1 MGQLQAPVSS
11 LVTDDGWQ
19 LESTRNSGNLNA
31 IFSSQLSTSSST
43 RSISERHL
51 HCYTMLHQAY
61 AHSMATGSGSNKWS
75 ECSVNVSAQ
84 GSLRLTGTRRGQ
96 EVDWNEAKCAGNK
109 RLNPGKSNA
118 HFIVLCTPAVVVV
131 KHETDE
137 NDCERYNTDHL
148 LCLENTCHQNTD
160 HHKLGNRVQTSGV
173 AGNK

>member
-1 MGQLQAPVSS
+1 MGQLQAPAGIIISNRRWVATGKYEKSRKS
-11 LVTDDGWQ
+11 KCHL
-19 LESTRNSGNLNA
+19 L
-31 IFSSQLSTSSST
+31 I
-43 RSISERHL
+43 SIINQQ
-51 HCYTMLHQAY
+51 LHQINEWETLTLLHNAPSSIRTLY
-61 AHSMATGSGSNKWS
+61 GNGLKGS

-84 GSLRLTGTRRGQ
+84 GSLRLAGTRRGQ
-96 EVDWNEAKCAGNK
+96 EVDWNEAKCTGNE

-160 HHKLGNRVQTSGV
+160 HHKFGNRVQTSGV